1 MLERLYFCLS
11 GRLEL
16 QLLGFLLVL
25 SSLDVRLL
33 KCVLECCV
41 LKKKKCLVMGQLH
54 WRFFYI
60 IKESMPIIFD
70 AKLPDK

>member
-16 QLLGFLLVL
+16 LLLVFLLVL

-33 KCVLECCV
+33 KCARMLCFE
-41 LKKKKCLVMGQLH
+41 KKCLEMGQSVTLA
-54 WRFFYI
+54 FFLDYKRI
-60 IKESMPIIFD
+60 D
-70 AKLPDK
+70 AHNIRC